1 MKALHKAELRLAVY
15 GTLAPGCPNHHQL
28 ADLTG
33 AWAPGKVR
41 GKLTAEGWGS
51 AMGYPGLT
59 LDSQGDEIEVQV
71 FESSDLPSHW
81 ARLDAFEGDGY
92 RRVITAV
99 ETDEGPLDACI
110 YVLACPSAAA
120 QEQRQQR

>member
-1 MKALHKAELRLAVY
+1 M
-15 GTLAPGCPNHHQL
+15 
-28 ADLTG
+28 ADLAG
-33 AWAPGKVR
+33 AWVLGKVR

-59 LDSQGDEIEVQV
+59 LDSQGDDIEVQV

-81 ARLDAFEGDGY
+81 LRLDAFEGDGY
-92 RRVITAV
+92 RRVVAAV

-110 YVLACPSAAA
+110 YVLA
-120 QEQRQQR
+120 